1 MTMANGS
8 SAAGCVKTKRGGALH
23 APHTTSMQL
32 HTARSSFTQGTHLTP
47 PYFADSACH
56 STAAATGMP
65 AFLTALLALLLA
77 TIITTSFASST
88 TAAAATSAQGPVTLA
103 EVDRLTFRVGE
114 VTTAQR
120 TASVPTLA
128 CEGDHCEDVAL
139 AEVECFNTGA
149 LDEDGGV
156 VWECVAELDHAYR
169 MRVSQINCEGW
180 RDDADVE
187 TVLEGSCQLVYTIT
201 EAQRD
206 GGGDACTPKGL
217 AAYLVEAYWG
227 GLTLLEV
234 TLLVVVALLSAR

>member
-1 MTMANGS
+1 
-8 SAAGCVKTKRGGALH
+8 
-23 APHTTSMQL
+23 
-32 HTARSSFTQGTHLTP
+32 
-47 PYFADSACH
+47 
-56 STAAATGMP
+56 MP

-77 TIITTSFASST
+77 TIITTSFASS
-88 TAAAATSAQGPVTLA
+88 AAAEAVAATSAPGPVTLA
-103 EVDRLTFRVGE
+103 EVDSLTFRVDE

-120 TASVPTLA
+120 TASVPALV
-128 CEGDHCEDVAL
+128 CEGDHCSDVAL
-139 AEVECFNTGA
+139 SEVECFNTGA

-201 EAQRD
+201 EAARD
-206 GGGDACTPKGL
+206 GSGGFACTPKGL

-227 GLTLLEV
+227 GFTLLEV
-234 TLLVVVALLSAR
+234 TLLVVVALLSAL